1 MKFHHKFAGMFGY
14 DLIKIK
20 KNHLTLESH
29 LVNLFKTLDINCVLD
44 VGGNVGQYAMM
55 LRKTGYEGRIISF
68 EPVSETFKILSEHAK
83 DDPAWDVY
91 NFALGEKDE
100 EKVINVTASSDF
112 SSFLD
117 PSDYA
122 KDAYA
127 GSSKILEKETV
138 KIKTLDDCVNEIIPD
153 ITASNIHLKLDT
165 QGYDLQVVKGASDTL
180 PFIKSL
186 QSEVS
191 VTPVYDETPDYIE
204 SIVAYRALGFEVT
217 GMYPVSRDRM
227 SQILIEFDCVMR
239 SS

>member
-1 MKFHHKFAGMFGY
+1 MKFHHKVAGVFGY

-29 LVNLFKTLDINCVLD
+29 LVNLFKILDVNCVLD

-55 LRKTGYEGRIISF
+55 LRKIGYTGRIVSF
-68 EPVSETFKILSEHAK
+68 EPVNATFQVLSECAK

-91 NFALGEKDE
+91 DFALGKQDE

-112 SSFLD
+112 SSFKD
-117 PSDYA
+117 PSGYA
-122 KDAYA
+122 KEAYA
-127 GSSKILEKETV
+127 GSAAILNKETV
-138 KIKTLDDCVNEIIPD
+138 SIKRLDGIVKEIIPD
-153 ITASNIHLKLDT
+153 MRTSNVHLKLDT

-204 SIVAYRALGFEVT
+204 SIVAYRALGFEMT
-217 GMYPVSRDRM
+217 GMYPVSRDRT

-239 SS
+239 RK